1 MINDRG
7 FCVDRPFAE
16 AARRIA
22 QAAGPEINAEL
33 AAITSGAVTGINQIQ
48 RLQKWL
54 AAQGC
59 TAKTLDRK
67 AIEKL
72 LFDPDLPPQVLR
84 VLELRLGGAQAAV
97 KKIDALLARAG
108 GDDRVRGAFRFH
120 GAATGRWSGEGFQPQ
135 NMKRPTVKNLDAAIT
150 AVMTGDYAHVRS
162 LYPKPLAVVGDCSR
176 SMIVANSGNKL
187 IGGDFNAVESRVLA
201 EVADEKWKLDAY
213 RRYDATQDP
222 RDHPYCITACKIYR
236 VADGTY
242 TKDSPERDVGKTCDL
257 AFGYMGALNAWRKFE
272 PDQFTDTEVEKFKAD
287 WRAAHPAIVKFWY
300 AVDRA
305 AWAAVRERGRVVSCG
320 HVAFK
325 SNGAFLQLKLP
336 NGRKISYPQ
345 PRIRRSKDGRSEF
358 VVFADNVAGQFTDC
372 RHGAGAYGGIWTE
385 NIVSGIAR
393 DLLAE
398 AMLRVEAAGYRI
410 VLHVHDEL
418 VCEVPE
424 TFGSTEEFVRLMT
437 RRPAW
442 ALDLPIAASAW
453 SGPRYCK

>member
-1 MINDRG
+1 
-7 FCVDRPFAE
+7 
-16 AARRIA
+16 
-22 QAAGPEINAEL
+22 L
-33 AAITSGAVTGINQIQ
+33 A
-48 RLQKWL
+48 L
-54 AAQGC
+54 
-59 TAKTLDRK
+59 
-67 AIEKL
+67 
-72 LFDPDLPPQVLR
+72 
-84 VLELRLGGAQAAV
+84 
-97 KKIDALLARAG
+97 
-108 GDDRVRGAFRFH
+108 
-120 GAATGRWSGEGFQPQ
+120 
-135 NMKRPTVKNLDAAIT
+135 
-150 AVMTGDYAHVRS
+150 
-162 LYPKPLAVVGDCSR
+162 
-176 SMIVANSGNKL
+176 
-187 IGGDFNAVESRVLA
+187 
-201 EVADEKWKLDAY
+201 
-213 RRYDATQDP
+213 
-222 RDHPYCITACKIYR
+222 
-236 VADGTY
+236 
-242 TKDSPERDVGKTCDL
+242 
-257 AFGYMGALNAWRKFE
+257 
-272 PDQFTDTEVEKFKAD
+272 
-287 WRAAHPAIVKFWY
+287 VKFWY

-305 AWAAVRERGRVVSCG
+305 AWAAVRERGRVVPCG
-320 HVAFK
+320 PVAFK